1 MSTPTARNMPP
12 MNSAHELRTLVD
24 ALIDLRERSRV
35 GALATLTRTRGS
47 TFRRVGTSML
57 VHGDGSIVCELSG
70 GCPQRDI
77 VERALD
83 AMRDGTPRI
92 VRYNAANGMDL
103 MIEMGCGG
111 ELEIL
116 IEPLAEP
123 RDMDFVDALAEGI
136 RQRRPGRLVTLFAL
150 DGRSVPPR
158 RQVWFDGERQHD
170 GIGDPKLDEALAAV
184 TPNGDAKASTLSLT
198 TTRGVADVLVEPVVP
213 VHRLVVIGSSAAAH
227 AMLPLATALGW
238 PVTLVDSNPDRLRLP
253 HLPGDLHTVCASP
266 DALTARFPFDAYT
279 SVVVMTHNLEQDM
292 AYLHALRDTPL
303 TYVGAIGSRERVRR
317 MHEEGLSGRVVHAPA
332 GLDIGSETPTEIA
345 LAIAAEIVATI
356 HDRGGGPLRD
366 RDGAIH

>member
-1 MSTPTARNMPP
+1 

-24 ALIDLRERSRV
+24 ALIDLRERSGT

-57 VHGDGSIVCELSG
+57 VHDDGGIVCELSG

-77 VERALD
+77 VERARD

-92 VRYNAANGMDL
+92 VRYNAANGLDL

-116 IEPLAEP
+116 IEPLAAP
-123 RDMDFVDALAEGI
+123 RCLDFVDALDEGI

-150 DGRSVPPR
+150 NGRSVPPR
-158 RQVWFDGERQHD
+158 RQVWFGGERHHD
-170 GIGDPKLDEALAAV
+170 GIGDSALDEALAAAA
-184 TPNGDAKASTLSLT
+184 PGHAARPSTLSLPT
-198 TTRGVADVLVEPVVP
+198 SQGIADVLVEPVAP
-213 VHRLVVIGSSAAAH
+213 MHRLVVIGSSAAAH

-238 PVTLVDSNPDRLRLP
+238 PVTLIDSNPDRLRLP
-253 HLPGDLHTVCASP
+253 QLPGNVHTVCASP
-266 DALTARFPFDAYT
+266 DTLTRHFPFDAYT

-292 AYLHALRDTPL
+292 AYIHALRDTPL
-303 TYVGAIGSRERVRR
+303 TYVGVIGSRERVRR
-317 MHEEGLSGRVVHAPA
+317 MRDGEGLSGGGVHAPA

-356 HDRGGGPLRD
+356 HDRRGGPLRD

>member
-1 MSTPTARNMPP
+1 

-24 ALIDLRERSRV
+24 ALIDLRERSRT

-57 VHGDGSIVCELSG
+57 VHDDGGIVCELSG

-77 VERALD
+77 VERARD

-92 VRYNAANGMDL
+92 VRYNAANGLDL

-111 ELEIL
+111 ELDIL
-116 IEPLAEP
+116 IEPLVGP
-123 RDMDFVDALAEGI
+123 RCLDFVDALDEGI
-136 RQRRPGRLVTLFAL
+136 RRRRPGRLVTLFAQN
-150 DGRSVPPR
+150 GQAVPPR
-158 RQVWFDGERQHD
+158 RQVWFGGERHYD
-170 GIGDPKLDEALAAV
+170 GIGDPVLDEALAATV
-184 TPNGDAKASTLSLT
+184 SDHDARSSTFSLQT
-198 TTRGVADVLVEPVVP
+198 SRGTAEVLVELVAPL
-213 VHRLVVIGSSAAAH
+213 HRLVVIGSSAAAH

-253 HLPGDLHTVCASP
+253 TLPGEVHTVCASP
-266 DALTARFPFDAYT
+266 DALTRHYPFDAYT

-292 AYLHALRDTPL
+292 AYIHALRDTPL
-303 TYVGAIGSRERVRR
+303 TYVGVIGSRDRVRR
-317 MHEEGLSGRVVHAPA
+317 MHEGERLSGRTVHAPA

-356 HDRGGGPLRD
+356 HDRSGGPLRD